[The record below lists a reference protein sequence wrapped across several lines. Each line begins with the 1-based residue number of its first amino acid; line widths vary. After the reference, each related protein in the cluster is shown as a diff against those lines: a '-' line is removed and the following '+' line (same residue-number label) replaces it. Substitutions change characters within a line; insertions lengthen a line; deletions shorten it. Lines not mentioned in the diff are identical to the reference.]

1 MGFDNYEQDLQEH
14 TNYGGDDGSFWSAEK
29 GENKVRILT
38 DYVAHGVHWGAGA
51 QGTICI
57 GKDEGCEYCEKGDNP
72 NGKFMLWLY
81 DRGKD
86 AVQIAQ
92 LGPAI
97 VNEIGKLKD
106 SDDWGFEEKP
116 DYDIIIHRKG
126 EGLDTEYGVMP
137 TKNDDELPE
146 EVQERFENEY
156 TPPEDIIERMK
167 DKVKG
172 NNGDE
177 EKTAENEAE
186 EIDVDDIPV

>member
-1 MGFDNYEQDLQEH
+1 MGFNNYEQDLQEH

-38 DYVAHGVHWGAGA
+38 DYVAHGVHWGGEA
-51 QGTICI
+51 QGEICI
-57 GKDEGCEYCEKGDNP
+57 GKDEGCEYCKQGDEP

-86 AVQIAQ
+86 AVQVAQ

-97 VNEIGKLKD
+97 INEVGKLKD
-106 SDDWGFEEKP
+106 SDDWGFEGKP
-116 DYDIIIHRKG
+116 EYDIIIHRKG

-137 TKNDDELPE
+137 TKNEDSLSE
-146 EVQERFENEY
+146 EVQERFDNEY
-156 TPPEDIIERMK
+156 TAPEDIIERMK

-177 EKTAENEAE
+177 EKSSESDAE
-186 EIDVDDIPV
+186 EVDVDDIPV